1 MPFPSAGRSSS
12 YFSER
17 SSARSSVAREMSSTL
32 SPVTASLDA
41 GSEYYTSAKYRVRS
55 YYTRNYNRYGY
66 Y

>member
-1 MPFPSAGRSSS
+1 M
-12 YFSER
+12 
-17 SSARSSVAREMSSTL
+17 AREMSTTTSTL
-32 SPVTASLDA
+32 SPTVASLDA